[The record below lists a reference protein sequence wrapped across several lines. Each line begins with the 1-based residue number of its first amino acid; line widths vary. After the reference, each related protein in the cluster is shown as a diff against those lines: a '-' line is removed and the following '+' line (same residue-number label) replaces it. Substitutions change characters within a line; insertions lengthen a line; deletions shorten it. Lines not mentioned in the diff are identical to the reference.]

1 MGRWELMGLWISIIV
16 STLFIAMFIR
26 RYIYFVTLV
35 SFSSMSPTVKSG
47 DRILT
52 TRIYNFNNVSRGDIL
67 VLYSQELQVM
77 MVKRVIGL
85 PDDLVEMKEHG
96 SIYINRVKFD
106 EPYVENHI
114 GLNQT
119 FKVPA
124 QKYFFL
130 GDNRVLSN
138 DSRSWLE
145 PFILEKDIRGKAR
158 FCLFPLNRLTKFK

>member
-1 MGRWELMGLWISIIV
+1 M
-16 STLFIAMFIR
+16 
-26 RYIYFVTLV
+26 TLV
-35 SFSSMSPTVKSG
+35 SSSSMCPTVKPG

-67 VLYSQELQVM
+67 VFYSQKLHKM

-85 PDDLVEMKEHG
+85 PNDLVEIKAYG
-96 SIYINRVKFD
+96 SVYINQVKFD
-106 EPYVENHI
+106 EPYVENHV
-114 GLNQT
+114 GMNQT

-130 GDNRVLSN
+130 GDNRVQSN

-158 FCLFPLNRLTKFK
+158 FCLFPLNRLAKFK